1 MGSMIESLESRTLFS
16 GISSATLAG
25 DNSLI
30 ISDAASVKGAVSAL
44 FAVDLANDQTI
55 VTALK
60 GVHTAGTSGVVRS
73 IKADQLKAK
82 SALTADL
89 NSLTRT
95 GLALAK
101 KSVTAGNSLLLHS
114 THAKIGKVAV
124 DASLLGKVTTRPL
137 AKIAA
142 VLGSAKILNDLEA
155 LRTLNS
161 GNASISA
168 AITVREQG
176 NTQQAAN
183 VTAAGLKFQT
193 DIDTLA
199 THLVAIFTA

>member
-1 MGSMIESLESRTLFS
+1 MGSIIESLESRTLFS

-30 ISDAASVKGAVSAL
+30 ISDAAAVKGALSAL
-44 FAVDLANDQTI
+44 IAVDLANDQTI

-60 GVHTAGTSGVVRS
+60 GVHTAGTSGVVRT
-73 IKADQLKAK
+73 IKADQIKAK
-82 SALTADL
+82 NALTADI
-89 NSLTRT
+89 NSLTKT

-101 KSVTAGNSLLLHS
+101 KSVAAGNSLLARS
-114 THAKIGKVAV
+114 TKPKIGKVAV
-124 DASLLGKVTTRPL
+124 DASLLGKVTAKPL

-142 VLGSAKILNDLEA
+142 VLGSTKIFNDLEA

-176 NTQQAAN
+176 NTEQSAN

-199 THLVAIFTA
+199 TDLVNIFTA